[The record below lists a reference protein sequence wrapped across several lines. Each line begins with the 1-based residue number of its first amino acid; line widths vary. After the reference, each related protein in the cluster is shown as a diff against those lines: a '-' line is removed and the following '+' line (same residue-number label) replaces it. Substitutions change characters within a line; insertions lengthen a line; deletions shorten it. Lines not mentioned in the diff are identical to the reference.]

1 MYKRRNRGSHT
12 RCPVGYKRCVS
23 ALKQKRS
30 KLRYYTGS
38 SIDKMGTV
46 TEKTIEYLA
55 TCEYISTV
63 KEVLRRADSK
73 VLKSICNAAVNAADG
88 DVGISKKLLRYFEKH
103 RSAFSVLMSTKISI
117 GQKIKYVMSD
127 RGCVLELIPPLLT
140 CVLSSIGAS
149 FITPEDGET
158 SCDNSDNCESFS
170 NFDPYKKYIGRRVR
184 RERCELEEREEE
196 QTPAKKQKKAETKG
210 GKK

>member
-1 MYKRRNRGSHT
+1 
-12 RCPVGYKRCVS
+12 
-23 ALKQKRS
+23 
-30 KLRYYTGS
+30 
-38 SIDKMGTV
+38 MGTV

-55 TCEYISTV
+55 TCEYTSTV
-63 KEVLRRADSK
+63 KEVLRSANDK

-117 GQKIKYVMSD
+117 GQKIKYVLGD
-127 RGCVLELIPPLLT
+127 RGHALELIPPLLT
-140 CVLSSIGAS
+140 CVLASIGTN
-149 FITPEDGET
+149 FITPEEGET
-158 SCDNSDNCESFS
+158 TCDNSDNSASFS
-170 NFDPYKKYIGRRVR
+170 NFDPYKKFIGRRVR
-184 RERCELEEREEE
+184 RERCVLEESEEE